1 MKRLSIILFLI
12 STHLFPVSAQRGT
25 GELSVLLDTVT
36 VKATANTNTVK
47 TASDGSV
54 DWNLRMMDLLPKMMG
69 NADPISYSKLL
80 PGVQS
85 TGEFNGG
92 IHINGS
98 ENSHNM
104 ISVLDVPI
112 YNVNHLLGFFSAFIP
127 THYSSMS
134 LHKTPQT
141 AGSPNR
147 LGGELM
153 FRPFTERESEYVSG
167 DVSVGLLSS
176 QGTVKVPTGKK
187 SLLTASLRAAYINL
201 LYSRWMEVD
210 RSTLDYSFF
219 DSNLTWSCNLNDR
232 NVIMADAY
240 WGRDNGGLMENSF
253 VTDSRSIW
261 GNDAESFHWIHDGKN
276 GFDMKHTVYRSNSF
290 TDIRMV
296 HEGGRLKAPSSITDL
311 GYKGNVE
318 WKGLTL
324 GVDALYHDFVLQS
337 PVIDDA
343 YIITATES
351 PHADAWEYSAYS
363 DYSVFIMD
371 RLNLRAGLRGGMFV
385 SNDET
390 YRSLD
395 PSFAATYYGQSDSWS
410 LSMSLSQR
418 HQYLF
423 QTGITGLGMPSEF
436 WMPVHD
442 RFKPQ
447 YMRGVTLSGM
457 VEIVQGFTLNAS
469 VYYKR
474 LYNQIEYYGSI
485 IDFITTDYN
494 FGDHLI
500 KGDGY
505 NYGFDV
511 MVSKSSGR
519 LTGWLG
525 YSMGRALR
533 HFDKEGMTGYY
544 HASHERIH
552 ELDMV
557 AVYNT
562 GKRWEPSLVLVAA
575 SGTPFT
581 APEYFYMLDRKLLVR
596 YGDFNAQ
603 RTRPYIRLDLSVN
616 YDLNLRNDRFIKS
629 HGLNLS
635 VYNVLC
641 RHNDLGYRL
650 KVYEDSFYYHNIM
663 FLGFALPSISYY
675 CTF

>member
-1 MKRLSIILFLI
+1 MKRLSIILIFI
-12 STHLFPVSAQRGT
+12 STHLFPVLAQQGT
-25 GELSVLLDTVT
+25 GELSVFLDTVT
-36 VKATANTNTVK
+36 VKATADPNTVK

-69 NADPISYSKLL
+69 NADPIGYSKLL

-92 IHINGS
+92 LHINGS

-134 LHKTPQT
+134 LYRTPQT

-153 FRPFTERESEYVSG
+153 FRPFTERESDHASG
-167 DVSVGLLSS
+167 DVSVGLISS
-176 QGTVKVPTGKK
+176 QGTVKVPMGKK
-187 SLLTASLRAAYINL
+187 SLLTASLRATYINL
-201 LYSRWMEVD
+201 LYSGWMEVD
-210 RSTLDYSFF
+210 GSTLDYSFF
-219 DSNLTWSCNLNDR
+219 DSNLTWTCNLDDR

-276 GFDMKHTVYRSNSF
+276 GFEMKHTLYHSNSF
-290 TDIRMV
+290 TDVRMA
-296 HEGGRLKAPSSITDL
+296 HEGGKLKAPSSITDL
-311 GYKGNVE
+311 GYKGNLE

-324 GVDALYHDFVLQS
+324 GLDALYHDFVLQS
-337 PVIDDA
+337 PVIDDS
-343 YIITATES
+343 YITTATET
-351 PHADAWEYSAYS
+351 PHSDSWEYSAYS
-363 DYSVFIMD
+363 DYSVFLMD
-371 RLNLRAGLRGGMFV
+371 RLNLRVGLRGGLFL
-385 SNDET
+385 SKDER

-395 PSFAATYYGQSDSWS
+395 PSFTATYYSTDNDWS
-410 LSMSLSQR
+410 ISLGLSQR

-436 WMPVHD
+436 WMPAHD

-447 YMRGVTLSGM
+447 YMRGVNLSGM
-457 VEIVQGFTLNAS
+457 VELAPGFTLNAS
-469 VYYKR
+469 AYYKR

-494 FGDHLI
+494 YEDHLI
-500 KGDGY
+500 QGDGY

-519 LTGWLG
+519 LTGWL
-525 YSMGRALR
+525 
-533 HFDKEGMTGYY
+533 
-544 HASHERIH
+544 
-552 ELDMV
+552 
-557 AVYNT
+557 N
-562 GKRWEPSLVLVAA
+562 
-575 SGTPFT
+575 
-581 APEYFYMLDRKLLVR
+581 
-596 YGDFNAQ
+596 
-603 RTRPYIRLDLSVN
+603 
-616 YDLNLRNDRFIKS
+616 
-629 HGLNLS
+629 
-635 VYNVLC
+635 
-641 RHNDLGYRL
+641 
-650 KVYEDSFYYHNIM
+650 
-663 FLGFALPSISYY
+663 
-675 CTF
+675 

>member
-1 MKRLSIILFLI
+1 MKRPGIILLFI
-12 STHLFPVSAQRGT
+12 STHLFPVLAQQGT
-25 GELSVLLDTVT
+25 GELSVYLDTVT
-36 VKATANTNTVK
+36 VKATAGANTIK
-47 TASDGSV
+47 TASDGSI
-54 DWNLRMMDLLPKMMG
+54 DWNLSMMDLLPKMMG
-69 NADPISYSKLL
+69 NADPITYSKLL

-85 TGEFNGG
+85 TGEYSGG
-92 IHINGS
+92 LHINGS

-112 YNVNHLLGFFSAFIP
+112 YNVNHLMGFFSTFIP

-134 LHKTPQT
+134 LNKTPQT

-153 FRPFTERESEYVSG
+153 FRPCTERESDDASG

-176 QGTVKVPTGKK
+176 QGTVKVPMGKK
-187 SLLTASLRAAYINL
+187 SLFTASLRAAYINF
-201 LYSRWMEVD
+201 LYSKWMEVD
-210 RSTLDYSFF
+210 RTTVDYSFF
-219 DSNLTWSCNLNDR
+219 DSNLTWTCNLNDR
-232 NVIMADAY
+232 NTIMADAY
-240 WGRDNGGLMENSF
+240 WGRDNGGMLENSF
-253 VTDSRSIW
+253 LTDSRSIW

-276 GFDMKHTVYRSNSF
+276 GFDMKHTLYRSNSF
-290 TDIRMV
+290 TDVRMV
-296 HEGGRLKAPSSITDL
+296 HESGKLKAPSSVTEL
-311 GYKGNVE
+311 GYKGNLK

-324 GVDALYHDFVLQS
+324 GLDALYHDFLLQS

-343 YIITATES
+343 YITTAKES
-351 PHADAWEYSAYS
+351 PRRDSWEYSAYS
-363 DYSVFIMD
+363 DYSVFLTD
-371 RLNLRAGLRGGMFV
+371 RLNLRAGLRGDMFIC
-385 SNDET
+385 NDE
-390 YRSLD
+390 RFSSLD
-395 PSFAATYYGQSDSWS
+395 PSFTATYYSPDNDWS
-410 LSMSLSQR
+410 LSLGLSQR
-418 HQYLF
+418 HQFLF
-423 QTGITGLGMPSEF
+423 QTGITGLGLPYEF
-436 WMPVHD
+436 WMPAHD

-447 YMRGVTLSGM
+447 YMRGATLSGM
-457 VEIVQGFTLNAS
+457 AEIADGFTLNAS
-469 VYYKR
+469 AYYKK

-494 FGDHLI
+494 FEDHLI
-500 KGDGY
+500 TGDGY
-505 NYGFDV
+505 NWGFDV

-519 LTGWLG
+519 LTGWMG
-525 YSMGRALR
+525 YSFGRALR

-544 HASHERIH
+544 HASHERLH

-557 AVYNT
+557 AVYKT

-581 APEYFYMLDRKLLVR
+581 APDYFYMLDRRVLVR

-616 YDLNLRNDRFIKS
+616 YDLKLRNDRYIKS

-635 VYNVLC
+635 IYNVLC

-650 KVYEDSFYYHNIM
+650 KVYEDSFYYCNIM

-675 CTF
+675 FKF